1 MIRRWIFLEI
11 GLSGPLSHPSSN
23 KISYS
28 PLNGVHFKNINL
40 ILTIELFYSNIYL
53 LVWPSLFTPLDLPE
67 RISNHGSLK
76 GGHYVVQKN
85 YPQQLWNN
93 MIVDLM

>member
-1 MIRRWIFLEI
+1 MRRWIFLEI

-23 KISYS
+23 KISSS

-53 LVWPSLFTPLDLPE
+53 LVWPSLFTTLDLPE

-76 GGHYVVQKN
+76 GDHYVVQQKL
-85 YPQQLWNN
+85 PSTI
-93 MIVDLM
+93 MK